1 MSIDEYHYKPIRT
14 TSVFNGNYIE
24 YEIIGVK
31 EKILTIKGYLDVIR
45 PYSSV
50 LINDYETQYEW
61 RIQLIIA
68 INFISFKDFNE
79 TRTMCTKSDS
89 IEIKMGSET
98 DKTIEELFDSL
109 LQRYQERLEEPMNGS
124 KFAFD
129 RSDLLLFKFNKIS
142 LDR

>member
-45 PYSSV
+45 PYSSD

-68 INFISFKDFNE
+68 INFISFIDSNE
-79 TRTMCTKSDS
+79 TRTMCTKSV
-89 IEIKMGSET
+89 
-98 DKTIEELFDSL
+98 
-109 LQRYQERLEEPMNGS
+109 
-124 KFAFD
+124 
-129 RSDLLLFKFNKIS
+129 
-142 LDR
+142 

>member
-1 MSIDEYHYKPIRT
+1 
-14 TSVFNGNYIE
+14 
-24 YEIIGVK
+24 
-31 EKILTIKGYLDVIR
+31 
-45 PYSSV
+45 
-50 LINDYETQYEW
+50 
-61 RIQLIIA
+61 
-68 INFISFKDFNE
+68 
-79 TRTMCTKSDS
+79 
-89 IEIKMGSET
+89 MGSET

>member
-14 TSVFNGNYIE
+14 MSVFNGNYIE

-124 KFAFD
+124 EFAFD